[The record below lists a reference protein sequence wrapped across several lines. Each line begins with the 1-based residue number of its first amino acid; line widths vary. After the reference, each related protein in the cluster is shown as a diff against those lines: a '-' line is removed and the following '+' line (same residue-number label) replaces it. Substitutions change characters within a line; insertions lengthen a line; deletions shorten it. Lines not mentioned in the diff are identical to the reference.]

1 MKKPQK
7 LPQKDKRRWG
17 LATRLE
23 HRRVGSNKKRK

>member
-7 LPQKDKRRWG
+7 RPQKDKRRWG

-23 HRRVGSNKKRK
+23 HRRVGSDKKKK